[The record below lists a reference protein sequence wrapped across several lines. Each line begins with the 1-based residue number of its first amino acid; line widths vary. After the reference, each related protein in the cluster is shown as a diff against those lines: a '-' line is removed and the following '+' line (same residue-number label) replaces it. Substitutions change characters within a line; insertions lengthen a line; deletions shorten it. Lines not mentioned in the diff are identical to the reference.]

1 MNKAS
6 NTKIWPF
13 GFVVMFLCIITPVAA
28 QTTNT
33 NPLLDR
39 SPLGGSSFL
48 GIELDKPFPGDM
60 LKCPKLEWA
69 NSADIKATVESGK
82 LCFFQKSENV
92 FEVFNGPNL
101 DLGHMLEIQT
111 FQGKPILFRMTIGS
125 GQFNKMATIFRKKY
139 GPAHRKFTEDLRNNK
154 GKILS
159 SRVQQW
165 EGSRLRI
172 RLDEFANTIYWGSA
186 TIENVKLR
194 DILNEQVEDATRNAA
209 SKL

>member
-1 MNKAS
+1 MNKVS
-6 NTKIWPF
+6 NMKIWPL
-13 GFVVMFLCIITPVAA
+13 GFVILLCIITPAAA

-33 NPLLDR
+33 KPLVGR
-39 SPLGGSSFL
+39 SPLDGSSFL

-69 NSADIKATVESGK
+69 NSADIKATVELGK
-82 LCFFQKSENV
+82 LCFFPKSESV

-111 FQGKPILFRMTIGS
+111 YQGNPILFRMTIGS
-125 GQFNKMATIFRKKY
+125 GQFSKMASIFRTKY
-139 GPAHRKFTEDLRNNK
+139 GPAHRKFTENLRNSK
-154 GKILS
+154 GNTLS

-194 DILNEQVEDATRNAA
+194 DILNKQMEDATNNAA